1 MVGLTDPRFLL
12 KTGAKTDLWSSTIS
26 HFSNGRSLLSFPL
39 LSLRRSFRF
48 SEETVIEKY
57 SLCPS
62 LTVKFYWTFAALLAG
77 ILAIRLGIELYA

>member
-1 MVGLTDPRFLL
+1 MVGLTDPRFFAEKRVQRRIFGLQQFL
-12 KTGAKTDLWSSTIS
+12 I
-26 HFSNGRSLLSFPL
+26 FSNGKSLVSFPPL

-62 LTVKFYWTFAALLAG
+62 LTVKFLLDFLRLCWPAYWRFA
-77 ILAIRLGIELYA
+77 